1 MGSIAQALIAVS
13 IILVLILMLRFRR
26 PETEETPEE
35 TRNNKPEPVVPVTE
49 VKLPS
54 GQVLTNEEVLKLTVE
69 ELCKF
74 DTDDLK
80 KLVDYAGHRMYEAD
94 KAGEKEIH
102 DSWGCF
108 FELASGALYG
118 YL

>member
-1 MGSIAQALIAVS
+1 MNTFFLIIMLS
-13 IILVLILMLRFRR
+13 IILVLILMLRFRK
-26 PETEETPEE
+26 PETEERPEE

-54 GQVLTNEEVLKLTVE
+54 GQVLANEEVLKLTVE
-69 ELCKF
+69 DLCKL

-80 KLVDYAGHRMYEAD
+80 KLVDYAGHRMYEAEQ
-94 KAGEKEIH
+94 AENKEIN
-102 DSWGCF
+102 DKWKNF
-108 FELASGALYG
+108 FEQVSGALYG

>member
-1 MGSIAQALIAVS
+1 MSTIVQVLVVS
-13 IILVLILMLRFRR
+13 VILVLILMLRFRKQD
-26 PETEETPEE
+26 TSE
-35 TRNNKPEPVVPVTE
+35 TRKNKSEPVVPVTE

-74 DTDDLK
+74 DTNDLK
-80 KLVDYAGHRMYEAD
+80 KLVDYAGHRMYEAE

-102 DSWGCF
+102 DNWGCF